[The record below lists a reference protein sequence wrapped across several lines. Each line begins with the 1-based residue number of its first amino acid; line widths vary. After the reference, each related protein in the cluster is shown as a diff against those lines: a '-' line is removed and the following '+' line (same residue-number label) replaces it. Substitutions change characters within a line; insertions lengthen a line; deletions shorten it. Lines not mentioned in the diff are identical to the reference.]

1 MATDTSDIAKQG
13 YVRVRSRNIGVWQ
26 RRWLVLRKATST
38 TACRLEKY
46 LEEKHA
52 RTHTGQKVVL
62 LTPAT
67 SITRLPSSV
76 RKHAFSICF
85 QDGSVKSVACDSD
98 LEADTWV
105 KLMVQECLE
114 PQSGLSAGEPDIL
127 SPGIQKELQEQFH
140 VYLVPSPKLDVFGEC
155 LLQVTH
161 EHIYLWDLLS
171 PRTKL
176 AAWPLTAL
184 RRYGSDPAKFTFE
197 AGRHCATGE
206 GMFVFHTLE
215 GEKIYC
221 KVHQATLAIAE
232 AHHRSRRL
240 HAVPSAPP
248 QSLIPST
255 GPTSSVPYRN
265 STSPLQQ
272 FSSSENLPGSQE
284 RTNHSVMPL
293 RDVPTTSQSF
303 DNILNPPP
311 EFPVLLEGPRV
322 AVCDPTFCS
331 SKHADYEHKCGR
343 WCLCG

>member
-26 RRWLVLRKATST
+26 RRWIVLRKATG
-38 TACRLEKY
+38 TAPCRLEKY

-52 RTHTGQKVVL
+52 RTHAGQKVVL
-62 LTPAT
+62 LTPAA
-67 SITRLPSSV
+67 SVSRLPSSV
-76 RKHAFSICF
+76 KKHAFSICF
-85 QDGSVKSVACDSD
+85 QDGSVKSIACDSD

-114 PQSGLSAGEPDIL
+114 PQSGLSGEPDIL

-161 EHIYLWDLLS
+161 EHIYLWDLLG

-221 KVHQATLAIAE
+221 KVHQATLAIAD
-232 AHHRSRRL
+232 AHHRSKRL
-240 HAVPSAPP
+240 QPLPSAPP
-248 QSLIPST
+248 QLLIQ
-255 GPTSSVPYRN
+255 SSSAVPYRN

-272 FSSSENLPGSQE
+272 FGSSEVLSS
-284 RTNHSVMPL
+284 HSTQPL
-293 RDVPTTSQSF
+293 RDLPTTSHSF
-303 DNILNPPP
+303 HDIVNP
-311 EFPVLLEGPRV
+311 ETTVGRRGSSRCSLRSHLLQGQ
-322 AVCDPTFCS
+322 
-331 SKHADYEHKCGR
+331 H
-343 WCLCG
+343 